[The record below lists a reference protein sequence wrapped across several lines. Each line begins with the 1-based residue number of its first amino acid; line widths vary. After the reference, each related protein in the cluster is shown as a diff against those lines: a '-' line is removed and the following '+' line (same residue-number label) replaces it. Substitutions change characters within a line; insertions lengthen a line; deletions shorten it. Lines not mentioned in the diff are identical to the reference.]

1 MLACVHYTACR
12 LSDTRRMIINLFR
25 LDAFNCRIIFTVLY
39 TIESLIKMLA
49 RGLIVDEFAYLRDF
63 WNWLDFVVVAL
74 A

>member
-1 MLACVHYTACR
+1 LKIVNYIFMTK
-12 LSDTRRMIINLFR
+12 IFFI
-25 LDAFNCRIIFTVLY
+25 CRIVFTVLY

-49 RGLIVDEFAYLRDF
+49 RGLIADGFAYLRDA

>member
-1 MLACVHYTACR
+1 MFL
-12 LSDTRRMIINLFR
+12 I
-25 LDAFNCRIIFTVLY
+25 CRIVFTVLY

-49 RGLIVDEFAYLRDF
+49 RGLIVDEFAYLRDA